1 MKSNAPREQ
10 TDQTLDDLE
19 GRLAQASSYED
30 WQQAARE
37 HDRLSGMDAWKQTDE
52 SDDYDYADIG
62 RRLQELRDLRARG
75 DDMGLLFVLNE
86 GIHGNMSGI
95 GQSSL
100 YEAARFGTK
109 QLIVAYVD
117 ELIDCLKH
125 VSSLP
130 ESDITWQDKLDFF
143 ERASHCFGRS
153 ALMLSGA
160 GSLLHFHAGV
170 VKTLIDENLLPT
182 VVSGSSGGALIA
194 GVLGTHDD
202 DELHAF
208 FASGALA
215 PVCRQ
220 IFGEPNWRFRRPQ
233 IKAAEAYRLVELLVA
248 DLTFQEALEKTG
260 RMINITIAS
269 VEKHQASRLMN
280 ATTSPNVY
288 VRSAVLASC
297 AAPGVLDPQ
306 KLSAKNVRGEPQPYL
321 PDKSWVDG
329 AVTDDL
335 PAKRLARLYGVNHY
349 IVSQA
354 NPFSLLLLKS
364 DELWPGP
371 KAVKDVWRHASRE
384 WLRAGEQFSRRYLGP
399 WPGVG
404 QGLNMFYSLYAQD
417 YTGDIN
423 IAPSFRLVDP
433 RKVLG
438 HLKASEIEELYEE
451 GRRATWPRLE
461 QIRIATNIGQT
472 LDVILDH
479 HADHDVRKIYRKR
492 ADGPRKKFSR

>member
-1 MKSNAPREQ
+1 MKSNAPGER

-19 GRLAQASSYED
+19 GHLAQASSYED

-37 HDRLSGMDAWKQTDE
+37 HDRVSGMDAWKQTDE
-52 SDDYDYADIG
+52 SDHYDYADIG

-109 QLIVAYVD
+109 QLIVDYVD
-117 ELIDCLKH
+117 ELIDSLKH

-202 DELHAF
+202 DELNAF

-215 PVCRQ
+215 PVCRE
-220 IFGEPNWRFRRPQ
+220 IFGEPNWQFRRPQ
-233 IKAAEAYRLVELLVA
+233 IKAAGDSRRTRSSPRRYGNGAEILL
-248 DLTFQEALEKTG
+248 
-260 RMINITIAS
+260 
-269 VEKHQASRLMN
+269 
-280 ATTSPNVY
+280 
-288 VRSAVLASC
+288 RSAS
-297 AAPGVLDPQ
+297 
-306 KLSAKNVRGEPQPYL
+306 
-321 PDKSWVDG
+321 
-329 AVTDDL
+329 
-335 PAKRLARLYGVNHY
+335 
-349 IVSQA
+349 
-354 NPFSLLLLKS
+354 
-364 DELWPGP
+364 
-371 KAVKDVWRHASRE
+371 
-384 WLRAGEQFSRRYLGP
+384 
-399 WPGVG
+399 
-404 QGLNMFYSLYAQD
+404 
-417 YTGDIN
+417 
-423 IAPSFRLVDP
+423 APSARNSDSRARKSRACPP
-433 RKVLG
+433 R
-438 HLKASEIEELYEE
+438 
-451 GRRATWPRLE
+451 
-461 QIRIATNIGQT
+461 
-472 LDVILDH
+472 
-479 HADHDVRKIYRKR
+479 
-492 ADGPRKKFSR
+492 

>member
-1 MKSNAPREQ
+1 MNSTPPRED
-10 TDQTLDDLE
+10 TGQTLIDLE
-19 GRLAQASSYED
+19 RRMAAAASYAEWKEAAQA
-30 WQQAARE
+30 
-37 HDRLSGMDAWKQTDE
+37 HDRVSGKATWKQTDA
-52 SDDYDYADIG
+52 SDDYDYADIR

-75 DDMGLLFVLNE
+75 DDIGLLFVLNE

-95 GQSSL
+95 GRNSL

-109 QLIVAYVD
+109 QIIVEYV
-117 ELIDCLKH
+117 EALTDCLKQ
-125 VSSLP
+125 VSSMP
-130 ESDITWQDKLDFF
+130 ESDITWTDKLDFF

-170 VKTLIDENLLPT
+170 VKTLLDEKLLPT
-182 VVSGSSGGALIA
+182 VISGSSGGALIA
-194 GVLGTHDD
+194 GILGTRDHH
-202 DELHAF
+202 ELETF

-215 PVCRQ
+215 PACREV
-220 IFGEPNWRFRRPQ
+220 FGEPDTRFNRPQ
-233 IKAAEAYRLVELLVA
+233 IKAAEVYRLVELLIA

-260 RMINITIAS
+260 RMINITVAP
-269 VEKHQASRLMN
+269 VEQHQASRLMN

-288 VRSAVLASC
+288 VRSAVLASG
-297 AAPGVLDPQ
+297 AAPGVLEPQ
-306 KLSAKNVRGEPQPYL
+306 RLMAKNVHGEPQPYL
-321 PDKSWVDG
+321 PDKRWVDG

-354 NPFSLLLLKS
+354 NPFSLLMLNS

-384 WLRAGEQFSRRYLGP
+384 WLRAGEQFSRRYLRP
-399 WPGVG
+399 WPDIGKR
-404 QGLNMFYSLYAQD
+404 LNVFYSLYAQE

-438 HLKASEIEELYEE
+438 HLKASEIDELFEE

-461 QIRIATNIGQT
+461 QIRMATKIGLL
-472 LDVILDH
+472 LDAILDH
-479 HADHDVRKIYRKR
+479 HADHDVRKFYRKR
-492 ADGPRKKFSR
+492 TGTPRRIPGA

>member
-1 MKSNAPREQ
+1 MKPIPPR
-10 TDQTLDDLE
+10 TDTGQTLDDLD
-19 GRLAQASSYED
+19 RRMAQASSYEA
-30 WQQAARE
+30 WKQAAQE
-37 HDRLSGMDAWKQTDE
+37 YDRVSGKETWKQTDA
-52 SDDYDYADIG
+52 SDDYDYADIR
-62 RRLQELRDLRARG
+62 RRLQELRELRARG
-75 DDMGLLFVLNE
+75 DDIGLLFVLNE
-86 GIHGNMSGI
+86 GIHGNIGGI
-95 GQSSL
+95 GQRSL

-109 QLIVAYVD
+109 QLIVDYVD
-117 ELIDCLKH
+117 EVTDCLKH

-130 ESDITWQDKLDFF
+130 ESDISWGDKLDFF

-170 VKTLIDENLLPT
+170 VKTLIDEHVLPT
-182 VVSGSSGGALIA
+182 VISGSSGGALIA
-194 GVLGTHDD
+194 GILGTRDD
-202 DELHAF
+202 DELANF

-215 PVCRQ
+215 PVCRE
-220 IFGEPNWRFRRPQ
+220 IFGEPKSRFNRPQ
-233 IKAAEAYRLVELLVA
+233 IKAAEVHQLVELLIA

-260 RMINITIAS
+260 RMINITVAS

-280 ATTSPNVY
+280 ATTSPNVC
-288 VRSAVLASC
+288 VRSAVLASG
-297 AAPGVLDPQ
+297 AAPSVLEPQ
-306 KLSAKNVRGEPQPYL
+306 SLMAKNVHGEPQPYL
-321 PDKSWVDG
+321 PDKRWVDG

-371 KAVKDVWRHASRE
+371 KAVKDLWRHASRE

-399 WPGVG
+399 WPGIG
-404 QGLNMFYSLYAQD
+404 KGLNIFYSLYAQE

-423 IAPSFRLVDP
+423 IVPSFRLVDP

-438 HLKASEIEELYEE
+438 HLTASEIDELYEE

-461 QIRIATNIGQT
+461 QIRIATQIGRI

-479 HADHDVRKIYRKR
+479 HADHDVRKVYRKR
-492 ADGPRKKFSR
+492 VDAPRRNRGA